1 MLGHEATTTAAKQLR
16 DHGASLPG
24 AQALAPTAALGAF
37 IRSFEYHPH
46 LRRAPGTTIP
56 LMPGPGVTLAISP
69 GETWEAI
76 DLRSGLRRRWP
87 EAVLTGP
94 STHRVTELFSSG
106 NPSSFVV
113 VFQPGA
119 VYRLFGVP
127 AYRLVNQSLSAE
139 KLLGPSLASLRDRI
153 RSAHTLAD
161 MRQAA
166 ESFFLERCES
176 AQRASVVDQAAQL
189 QLQSHGS
196 VPVAELIRASGY
208 RRHQFEREFI
218 KRVGLR
224 PKLYARVARFHYV
237 LRLRAAHPALSWMA
251 ISHEAD
257 YFDQNHLVKE
267 FWQLTGNAPS
277 SMGPVSEDWNPSST
291 LEPNK
296 GVRHFDIQS
305 VIPGAIFQ

>member
-24 AQALAPTAALGAF
+24 AQTLPPTAALGAF
-37 IRSFEYHPH
+37 IHSFEYHPH
-46 LRRAPGTTIP
+46 PCRAPGTTVP
-56 LMPGPGVTLAISP
+56 LLPGPSVTLAIALR
-69 GETWEAI
+69 ETWEAI
-76 DLRSGLRRRWP
+76 ELRSGLRRRWP
-87 EAVLTGP
+87 DTVLTGP
-94 STHRVTELFSSG
+94 KTYRVAELFSSG
-106 NPSSFVV
+106 NPSYFVV

-119 VYRLFGVP
+119 TYRLFGVP

-139 KLLGPSLASLRDRI
+139 KLLGPSVASLRDQI
-153 RSAHTLAD
+153 RSAHTPAD
-161 MRQAA
+161 MRRAA

-176 AQRASVVDQAAQL
+176 AQRVSVVDQVAQL

-218 KRVGLR
+218 KRVGLQ

-251 ISHEAD
+251 ISHEAG

-267 FWQLTGNAPS
+267 FWQLIGNAPS
-277 SMGPVSEDWNPSST
+277 SMSPLSEDWNPSST
-291 LEPNK
+291 LEPK
-296 GVRHFDIQS
+296 SAV
-305 VIPGAIFQ
+305 VAAI